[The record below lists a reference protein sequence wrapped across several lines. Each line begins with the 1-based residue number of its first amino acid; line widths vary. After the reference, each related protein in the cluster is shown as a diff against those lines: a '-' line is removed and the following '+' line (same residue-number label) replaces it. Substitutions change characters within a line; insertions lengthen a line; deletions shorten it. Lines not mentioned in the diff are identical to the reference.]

1 MELPKRLWINKFMV
15 RPGMLRP
22 ANFPPDNP
30 EAEYI
35 RKDLLATFADAVR
48 RYVCPTKD
56 DAFCSRSEL
65 LQKLNE
71 LQKLIE

>member
-1 MELPKRLWINKFMV
+1 MELPKRLWINKFMI

-30 EAEYI
+30 ETEYI
-35 RKDLLATFADAVR
+35 RKDLLENFADAVR

-65 LQKLNE
+65 LKHLHDFE
-71 LQKLIE
+71 KMVK

>member
-1 MELPKRLWINKFMV
+1 MI

-30 EAEYI
+30 ETEYI
-35 RKDLLATFADAVR
+35 RKDLLANFADAVR
-48 RYVCPTKD
+48 RYVNPRKG

-65 LQKLNE
+65 LGKLNE
-71 LQKLIE
+71 LTKLIE

>member
-1 MELPKRLWINKFMV
+1 MI

-30 EAEYI
+30 ETEYI
-35 RKDLLATFADAVR
+35 RKDLLANFADAVR
-48 RYVCPTKD
+48 RYVNPRKG

-65 LQKLNE
+65 LGKLNE
-71 LQKLIE
+71 LTKLIG